1 LDGQRTKHKPVPLI
15 RVVWDVVPSVR
26 VDGTRGEE
34 MLMQVVDKLK
44 DIALHRTRDSNVVDQ
59 TAFIVRGQWRKE
71 GRKRTLD
78 G

>member
-1 LDGQRTKHKPVPLI
+1 
-15 RVVWDVVPSVR
+15 
-26 VDGTRGEE
+26 
-34 MLMQVVDKLK
+34 MQVVDKLK